1 MSERFMNETADVEPL
16 LSTDEVS
23 RVLVIP
29 AGTLANWRWMGT
41 GPRFLRVGRHVRYRR
56 TDVEAW
62 IDAQVHAAAADR
74 ERR

>member
-1 MSERFMNETADVEPL
+1 MNETADVERL
-16 LSTDEVS
+16 RSTDEVS

-62 IDAQVHAAAADR
+62 IDAQVHAAADR

>member
-1 MSERFMNETADVEPL
+1 MSERIVNETADVEPL

-29 AGTLANWRWMGT
+29 AGTLANWRSMGT

-62 IDAQVHAAAADR
+62 IDAQVHAAAVDR

>member
-1 MSERFMNETADVEPL
+1 MNETADVEPL

-41 GPRFLRVGRHVRYRR
+41 GPLFLRVGRHVRYRR

-62 IDAQVHAAAADR
+62 IDAQVHSAANR